1 MHVESVVAG
10 AGRSSSLNHTSSKS
24 VERAARAEV
33 RRGRKV
39 IAAFFR
45 RSGMTLTSA
54 FPHFH
59 LTRLCTPTTFSPF
72 YTCDHADEMD
82 NHPHALDVITI
93 DSDDDDLEVTR
104 PAPTRSMDLFV

>member
-1 MHVESVVAG
+1 MGSVVAG
-10 AGRSSSLNHTSSKS
+10 AGRNPSLNHASNKS

-54 FPHFH
+54 FGLR
-59 LTRLCTPTTFSPF
+59 LTRLCTPTTSSPF
-72 YTCDHADEMD
+72 YTCDHADEMED
-82 NHPHALDVITI
+82 HSHSVDVITI

-104 PAPTRSMDLFV
+104 PAPTRGMDLFV